1 VGVGLGGDL
10 HEFHIT
16 ADNTALI
23 TVYHNHESDCTDLGF
38 GSACWINDSLFQE
51 IDIETGDLIFQ
62 WQASDH
68 VRMSDS
74 TVTPKG
80 KDGQTEDSAFDF
92 FHINSV
98 DKDDQGNYIISSRY
112 MNAVMCISP
121 TGETLWSLGGVNNSF
136 QDLSDGDATNFA
148 KQHHANWNANS
159 TLSLFDNH
167 GDDVFRPRGEFSRG
181 MKISLDLEEMTATL
195 VESYVHPEEILAVSQ
210 GSMQILDNG
219 NAFVGFG
226 NSPAYTE
233 FSADGEVLCDG
244 HFGPSLIFEILDLG
258 LVKSYRAFKSQWVG
272 RPNAPPDIKVKGG
285 RVYVSWN
292 GATEVTSWRL
302 QGAEDVSA
310 VEEDFVTIQELE
322 KDGFETSF
330 ALDQVSEASIRI
342 VALDAK
348 TSVLASTAVVSAA
361 SSEPVSDLRPALEPT
376 VKSP

>member
-16 ADNTALI
+16 ADDTALI
-23 TVYHNHESDCTDLGF
+23 TIYHNHEIDCTDLGF
-38 GSACWINDSLFQE
+38 DSTCWINDGLFQE

-74 TVTPKG
+74 SVTPKG
-80 KDGQTEDSAFDF
+80 KDGQNEDLSFDF
-92 FHINSV
+92 FHINSI

-121 TGETLWSLGGVNNSF
+121 SGETLWSLGGVNNSF
-136 QDLSDGDATNFA
+136 QDLSEGDATNFA
-148 KQHHANWNANS
+148 KQHHANWHANN

-167 GDDVFRPRGEFSRG
+167 GDDVFHPRAEYSRG
-181 MKISLDLEEMTATL
+181 MKISLDLVENTATL
-195 VESYVHPEEILAVSQ
+195 IESYAHPEEILAASQ

-233 FSADGEVLCDG
+233 FNADGEVLCDA

-258 LVKSYRAFKSQWVG
+258 LVKSYRAFKSQWIG
-272 RPNAPPDIKVKGG
+272 RPSTPPDIKVKGG

-292 GATEVTSWRL
+292 GATEVKSWRL

-310 VEEDFVTIQELE
+310 AEEDFVTIQELE

-330 ALDQVSEASIRI
+330 ELDQVSEGSIRV

-348 TSVLASTAVVSAA
+348 RSVLASTAVVSAA
-361 SSEPVSDLRPALEPT
+361 SSEPVSDRHQTLELI
-376 VKSP
+376 